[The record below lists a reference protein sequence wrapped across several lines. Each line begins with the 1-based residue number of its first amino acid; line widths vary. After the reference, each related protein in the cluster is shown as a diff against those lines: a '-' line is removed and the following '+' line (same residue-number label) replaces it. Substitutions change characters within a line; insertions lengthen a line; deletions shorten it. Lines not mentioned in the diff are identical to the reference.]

1 MSTLVFRRRPHPL
14 FLLLLLLFV
23 GCHDTTSSARVV
35 KVADGDTITVLHN
48 DNTQEKIRLYG
59 IDSPEKTQPFG
70 TRARQY
76 ISTLVFG
83 KQVTMRTMSRD
94 RYGRSVAWVS
104 VGETNVNAE
113 MVKAGYA
120 WHYRQYSDDPALQQF
135 ENEARKA
142 KRGLWADPHPV
153 APWDYRKGN
162 RTTTATSGTT
172 NRQSHSLPAKSIPA
186 TTPSEAIYHGNVSS
200 RKFHRPECPSYNCK
214 ACTAIFSSRAEAMKA
229 GYKPCRTCQP

>member
-23 GCHDTTSSARVV
+23 ACNNTTSSSQVI
-35 KVADGDTITVLHN
+35 KVADGDTITVLHG

-59 IDSPEKTQPFG
+59 IDCPEKSQPFG
-70 TRARQY
+70 ARARQY
-76 ISTLVFG
+76 TSSLVFG
-83 KQVTMRTMSRD
+83 KQVTMRTINRD
-94 RYGRSVAWVS
+94 RYGRSVAWVYI
-104 VGETNVNAE
+104 GKTNINAE
-113 MVKAGYA
+113 IVKAGYA
-120 WHYRQYSDDPALQQF
+120 WNYRQYSNDPSLQQF

-162 RTTTATSGTT
+162 RTTTPISVTSS
-172 NRQSHSLPAKSIPA
+172 RQSSSSR
-186 TTPSEAIYHGNVSS
+186 SETIYRGNVSS

-214 ACTAIFSSRAEAMKA
+214 QCTTIFRSRDEAINA
-229 GYKPCRTCQP
+229 GYKPCQKCKP